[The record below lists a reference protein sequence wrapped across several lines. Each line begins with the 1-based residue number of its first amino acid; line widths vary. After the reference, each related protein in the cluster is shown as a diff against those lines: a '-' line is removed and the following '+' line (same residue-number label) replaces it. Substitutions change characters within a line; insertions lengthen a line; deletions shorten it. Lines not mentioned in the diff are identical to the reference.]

1 MIGRLIPFLSYE
13 MMWGEY
19 VIYGGTS
26 ESAVAVQLRSQ
37 GKGVFGMG
45 YRISDRVHLFTGVSA
60 QDYDPVKFYK
70 RKKTPYRS
78 PGVLMKVGVNVWN

>member
-26 ESAVAVQLRSQ
+26 ESAVAVQLRGQ

-45 YRISDRVHLFTGVSA
+45 YGISDRVHVFTGVSA

-78 PGVLMKVGVNVWN
+78 PGVVMKVGVNVWN

>member
-1 MIGRLIPFLSYE
+1 MIGRLIPFLGYE

-26 ESAVAVQLRSQ
+26 GSAVAVQLRGQ

-45 YRISDRVHLFTGVSA
+45 YGISDRVHVFTGVSA

-70 RKKTPYRS
+70 GKKLPTEVPE
-78 PGVLMKVGVNVWN
+78 W